1 MNMIKTGF
9 ARGLVFLVF
18 AVMAAILAGC
28 VTESSGGLPPPA
40 STENRVR
47 AQLDLARAYLE
58 QRENSRAKPALSKAL
73 DIDPRNVEAHVLS
86 AVLFHTENEFELAEF
101 HYKTA
106 LRIEPDN
113 AQALN
118 NYGTFLYARERYAD
132 AAVPLRKLVLDT
144 SYRARAQAFENL
156 GLVQLRM
163 GDDSLAEASFDRA
176 LELDFRQARATLE
189 LADIAYNRGD
199 FDVAASRLLE
209 FRTKARQNARSLC
222 LTLKVATATGDNDL
236 ASSTALALNNLF
248 PEQAARCQVSS

>member
-1 MNMIKTGF
+1 MIMIKTGL
-9 ARGLVFLVF
+9 ARGLAFLAL

-28 VTESSGGLPPPA
+28 VTEISGGLPPPA

-86 AVLFHTENEFELAEF
+86 AVLFHTEKEYELAEF

-106 LRIEPDN
+106 LRIDPDN

-118 NYGTFLYARERYAD
+118 NYGTFLYSRERYAD
-132 AAVPLRKLVLDT
+132 AIVPLDKLVRDT
-144 SYRARAQAFENL
+144 SYRARSQAFENL
-156 GLVQLRM
+156 GLVQLRL
-163 GDDSLAEASFDRA
+163 GEKTLAEASFDRA
-176 LELDFRQARATLE
+176 LELNFRQARATLE
-189 LADIAYNRGD
+189 LADIAYDRGD
-199 FDVAASRLLE
+199 IGLATSRLLE
-209 FRTKARQNARSLC
+209 FRTMAQQNARSLC
-222 LTLKVATATGDNDL
+222 LTLKVATATDDNDL

-248 PEQAARCQVSS
+248 PDQAAQCQVSN